1 MKKKLLTAAIAAA
14 FVAPMAAQADSG
26 PTVYGVAHASV
37 ESWDVDGGADNWQV
51 RSRQSRLGIKGSE
64 DLGNGLKAIY
74 KMEFQIDIAD
84 NSSNSNTCGAAGTA
98 TVTSNHTAIAGHTH
112 TCSGGNNIT
121 SRNQYVGL
129 AGGWG
134 TFLLGRHDA
143 PTKMMTISRD
153 KFNTTLGDW
162 NEVRASSNAAQL
174 SDRRTNNAIM
184 YISPSF
190 NGLTVAAQVAPG
202 ETNDD
207 EDGFDGYQGIAAKY
221 VNGPIYIGAGWEE
234 VANLGDDATTEADQ
248 ENWRIA
254 GSYQIGDFNVGALYE
269 DQEDIGNVKGIDG
282 DIWLVNASYTFGN
295 NVVKAQYQESEKDR
309 AAGATDIEEETWSI
323 GIDHNFSKRTKIYAV
338 YTETEGDDNAAVG
351 TDVDSDAFGV
361 GLVHKF

>member
-1 MKKKLLTAAIAAA
+1 MNKKLLTAAIAAA
-14 FVAPMAAQADSG
+14 LITPLAAQADEG

-51 RSRQSRLGIKGSE
+51 RSRQSVLGIKGSE

-84 NSSNSNTCGAAGTA
+84 NSTGAT
-98 TVTSNHTAIAGHTH
+98 
-112 TCSGGNNIT
+112 GNIN

-134 TFLLGRHDA
+134 TFLLGRHDS

-153 KFNTTLGDW
+153 KFNTTIGDW
-162 NEVRASSNAAQL
+162 NEVRASANAASP
-174 SDRRTNNAIM
+174 SDLRRDNAIM
-184 YISPSF
+184 YISPAF
-190 NGLTVAAQVAPG
+190 NGLTVAAMVNPG
-202 ETNDD
+202 ETNEDD
-207 EDGFDGYQGIAAKY
+207 GIDDGYRGIGAKY

-234 VANLGDDATTEADQ
+234 IETVGTNNDEQ

-254 GSYQIGDFNVGALYE
+254 GSYQFGDFNIGGLYE
-269 DQEDIGNVKGIDG
+269 DQSDIMAGGVAQQGIDG
-282 DIWLVNASYTFGN
+282 EIWQISASYTFGN
-295 NVVKAQYQESEKDR
+295 NVVKAMYQESEKDR
-309 AAGATDIEEETWSI
+309 AAGADIEEETWSI
-323 GIDHNFSKRTKIYAV
+323 GLDHNLSKRTKVYAV
-338 YTETEGDDNAAVG
+338 YSDTEGDDNAAIG
-351 TDVDSDAFGV
+351 TDVDSDALGV